1 MPSPFPGMDP
11 YLEGSLWMSVHS
23 PLAVEIIRQLNPKL
37 RPRYIALTVRRFILD
52 VPEDADVS
60 IEGMYPDVSV
70 LRSDVPGIGALAEG
84 VSPPALKLVTLMPET
99 VPQVSIEIREVKGHR
114 L

>member
-52 VPEDADVS
+52 VPEDAEDPQ
-60 IEGMYPDVSV
+60 GDHCPH
-70 LRSDVPGIGALAEG
+70 RGGSDHEDR
-84 VSPPALKLVTLMPET
+84 
-99 VPQVSIEIREVKGHR
+99 REQRAGGSCVFCQMRRIHR
-114 L
+114 KPTNI

>member
-11 YLEGSLWMSVHS
+11 YLEGSLWMSVRS

-60 IEGMYPDVSV
+60 IEGMYPDVSAM
-70 LRSDVPGIGALAEG
+70 RSDSRGAAASAAG
-84 VSPPALKLVTLMPET
+84 ASPPALKRMTLMPE
-99 VPQVSIEIREVKGHR
+99 S
-114 L
+114 